1 MLFLRSWLEEY
12 IDLST
17 QTDQQISDLL
27 SLRSGEC
34 ESVQT
39 ITDYFDG
46 KVLVGRI
53 ENLQKHPE
61 ADRLNIFEVNLGGNK
76 KVQIVSAAP
85 NARNG
90 LICPVAIDG
99 AKLPY
104 LTVIPRKMRGVESQ
118 GMCCGKSELALETEF
133 SDGLWELNDIL
144 KDTLKDTLDESHLGQ
159 SICQVLPDFFPSQT
173 VFEIKYLQD
182 KLSSCANHLGLAIE
196 IARCLQQPELL
207 KGVAQSIW
215 NGEDFWSD
223 KVKQIQPAQRQIN
236 LVDNTHQNNIYNL
249 FSIELA
255 KEYILDHNWQ
265 LRLFLT
271 GKNLIGGLAD
281 LSNYF
286 LFDFGQPNHFFSGS
300 KIESNNWS
308 FDTLQTQTSFN
319 GLGNFKKAN
328 LPKGLTVMQNEN
340 QILIV
345 PGVTG
350 SESTKVENSDTQAL
364 VEITNFPA
372 QLVARNSFAI
382 NYRSDSAKF
391 FASGVEA
398 NLQLVFLVKLMQIS
412 NIKITHS
419 LLWNQGQ
426 TFKNI
431 DSWLNNFLAKNKI
444 GLDLNY
450 ITSRLDQ
457 RGLEFWQPIVL
468 KKLEYLGKVETK
480 DDQINLTPEPFYSK
494 ITTNEDVLFE
504 LSKLIGFENLK
515 PDYLTFAAN
524 SRTDDYQK
532 TLDNLKLHCVNF
544 GFKEVLTRPFL
555 AENRLLSSLTNQTR
569 VALDAISSQR
579 ADEPFLRDSLF
590 SSLMQ
595 VISKNIQ
602 LGQKEINVFELTR
615 LYTHQQSKPNQFSQL
630 IDTGNTYEN
639 WSLSAISTSQ
649 DPYLLTSLINSLFKK
664 MNLKAEIKLQPVD
677 QNIVQNN
684 LGQTTIYT
692 AESKISITLTEIANK
707 FKKIFEIPLSKKI
720 WFVDISFIPENI
732 TLNTYNSYQD
742 QSQFPTVKRSI
753 SWLVSKEIS
762 WLQVEQQLNLVA
774 TDFVVNIVP
783 VERFSQDE
791 KNDVLNLNL
800 TFTSYSQTLTSQ
812 QVDSWLEEAINLCQ
826 KLGNLKNR

>member
-17 QTDQQISDLL
+17 QTDQQLSDLM
-27 SLRSGEC
+27 SLKSGEC

-39 ITDYFDG
+39 ITDYFGG

-53 ENLQKHPE
+53 ENLKKHPE
-61 ADRLNIFEVNLGGNK
+61 ADRLNIFDVNLGGSNGK
-76 KVQIVSAAP
+76 SKVQIVSAAP
-85 NARNG
+85 NARDG

-104 LTVIPRKMRGVESQ
+104 LTVVPRKMRGLESQ

-133 SDGLWELNDIL
+133 SDGLWELNNIL
-144 KDTLKDTLDESHLGQ
+144 NESHLGQ
-159 SICQVLPDFFPSQT
+159 SICEAVPDLFPSQT

-196 IARCLQQPELL
+196 LARCLQQPELL
-207 KGVAQSIW
+207 RGLAQSIW
-215 NGEDFWSD
+215 EEKDFWSESIN
-223 KVKQIQPAQRQIN
+223 QIQPAQRQIQ
-236 LVDNTHQNNIYNL
+236 LTDNTKQNNIYNL
-249 FSIELA
+249 FSIELQ
-255 KEYILDHNWQ
+255 KEYTLDHNWQ

-286 LFDFGQPNHFFSGS
+286 LFDFGQPNHFFSGN

-308 FDTLQTQTSFN
+308 FDKLKTETSFN

-328 LPKGLTVMQNEN
+328 LPKGLTVMQTETKGEIKS

-372 QLVARNSFAI
+372 ELVARNSFAI

-398 NLQLVFLVKLMQIS
+398 QLQLVFLTKLMTI
-412 NIKITHS
+412 NGIKVTHS

-426 TFKNI
+426 VFDNI
-431 DSWLNNFLAKNKI
+431 NSWLSNFPTKKEVTLN
-444 GLDLNY
+444 LNY
-450 ITSRLDQ
+450 IASRLDN
-457 RGLEFWQPIVL
+457 RNLEYWQPIIL
-468 KKLEYLGKVETK
+468 DKLNLLGKVTSYNQ
-480 DDQINLTPEPFYSK
+480 QITLTPEPFYSK
-494 ITTNEDVLFE
+494 IATNEDVLFE
-504 LSKLIGFENLK
+504 LSKLVGFENLN

-524 SRTDDYQK
+524 SRTRDYQK
-532 TLDNLKLHCVNF
+532 TLSGLKNHCINF

-555 AENRLLSSLTNQTR
+555 PEDKLLSSLIGQNQ
-569 VALDAISSQR
+569 VALKALSSQR

-595 VISKNIQ
+595 VASKNIQ
-602 LGQKEINVFELTR
+602 LGQKEINIFELTR
-615 LYTHQQSKPNQFSQL
+615 LYTHQETIPNQFSQL

-639 WSLSAISTSQ
+639 WSLATVSTSQ
-649 DPYLLTSLINSLFKK
+649 DPYHLTSFVNSLLSKIG
-664 MNLKAEIKLQPVD
+664 LKAETEPTELQTE
-677 QNIVQNN
+677 
-684 LGQTTIYT
+684 LGQTTIY
-692 AESKISITLTEIANK
+692 AAQNKIKIELTQISNK

-720 WFVDISFIPENI
+720 WFVNISFIPQDIN
-732 TLNTYNSYQD
+732 LNPYQVYQD
-742 QSQFPTVKRSI
+742 QSQFPSIKRSI
-753 SWLVSKEIS
+753 SWIIENQITWQSIKNQ
-762 WLQVEQQLNLVA
+762 LQSIKA
-774 TDFVVNIVP
+774 DFKVNITP
-783 VERFSQDE
+783 VERFAQDQDS
-791 KNDVLNLNL
+791 NILNLNL
-800 TFTSYSQTLTSQ
+800 TFTSYNQTLTGQ
-812 QVDSWLEEAINLCQ
+812 RIDSWLESAITECQ
-826 KLGNLKNR
+826 KLGKIQTR